1 MNRTYDREWYLDKI
15 KNIKNILGDDFAISS
30 DFITGFCSEKEK
42 EHNDTLTLMD
52 KVVYDYSYMFYYSE
66 RPGTFAERKFKDDVP
81 LKIKKRRLN
90 EIIDKQKN
98 HSLERNNL
106 TIDNVYKILV
116 EGNSKKSN
124 KFLKGRTSENKMVV
138 FPKSRDLVGK
148 YVDVKINE
156 CNSATLFGEIC

>member
-1 MNRTYDREWYLDKI
+1 MLVIN
-15 KNIKNILGDDFAISS
+15 
-30 DFITGFCSEKEK
+30 
-42 EHNDTLTLMD
+42 
-52 KVVYDYSYMFYYSE
+52 
-66 RPGTFAERKFKDDVP
+66 
-81 LKIKKRRLN
+81 
-90 EIIDKQKN
+90 KQKN

-124 KFLKGRTSENKMVV
+124 KFLKGRTSENKIVV

-156 CNSATLFGEIC
+156 CNSATLFGEICYFSTPHRSSITQRYRRKFKCTWYSRL